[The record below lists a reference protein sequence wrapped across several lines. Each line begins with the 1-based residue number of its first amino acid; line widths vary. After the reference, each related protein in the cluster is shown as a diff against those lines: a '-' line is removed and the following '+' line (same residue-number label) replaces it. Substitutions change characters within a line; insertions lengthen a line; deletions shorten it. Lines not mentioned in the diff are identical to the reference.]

1 MLPPRFLAAAAAA
14 LTLAA
19 GPAAH
24 ATILSGPIMIE
35 PPAVLG
41 PNAIGDPQFFAFYE
55 KQNMVLDHDVKVGK
69 KVWID
74 KGTLVSSNYILYDPT
89 DLVRQSVT
97 ITFDSEI
104 LGVIT
109 KNKKLKKTDF
119 MGRDDVEYKKFRH
132 RGREHRD
139 RYVISPDG
147 QSITFYFRAN
157 DPGDYV
163 RVITAGVE
171 TPPPPPPPPID
182 PPPNAPLPE
191 PGAALLFGVG
201 AALVKLSTG
210 RRSRPSR

>member
-1 MLPPRFLAAAAAA
+1 
-14 LTLAA
+14 
-19 GPAAH
+19 
-24 ATILSGPIMIE
+24 
-35 PPAVLG
+35 
-41 PNAIGDPQFFAFYE
+41 
-55 KQNMVLDHDVKVGK
+55 
-69 KVWID
+69 
-74 KGTLVSSNYILYDPT
+74 
-89 DLVRQSVT
+89 
-97 ITFDSEI
+97 
-104 LGVIT
+104 
-109 KNKKLKKTDF
+109 
-119 MGRDDVEYKKFRH
+119 
-132 RGREHRD
+132 
-139 RYVISPDG
+139 VISPDG